1 MTDTTNP
8 LRRVGQTRADSYVPT
23 HDQKTIAKG
32 GRRRRPPRP
41 GYASAQEYVLLC
53 TSGKNAE
60 GRYYAGLHD
69 YTHEPMW
76 MHRVDIELAA
86 RMRGPGL
93 ASAVRALN
101 RRGYIVERVPV

>member
-1 MTDTTNP
+1 MDRARRGKTTDFVTMGNDAMT
-8 LRRVGQTRADSYVPT
+8 
-23 HDQKTIAKG
+23 
-32 GRRRRPPRP
+32 RRRPPRP

-53 TSGKNAE
+53 TSGKDAE

-69 YTHEPMW
+69 YTHAPMW
-76 MHRVDIELAA
+76 MHHVDINLAA
-86 RMRGPGL
+86 RMRGPGM